1 MFNLY
6 SEEALRK
13 IKTCDGVDLGRTNY
27 NNLRYTD
34 DTALIADSEEK
45 IQRLLNVVT
54 KKSERLGLKVN
65 CDKTYA
71 MAASK
76 KVQALVC
83 SVTVD
88 SVQIEQVE
96 YFKYLGSWITS
107 GGRSDRDIRCRIGQA
122 KQVFMDMRNLLCAR
136 KIELGVRKRLLKCY
150 SWSVLLNGCESW
162 TISKGM
168 EQKLMAAEMWFWRRM
183 MRISWTDKLNNEAVL
198 EKVGVERQLL
208 NTIRRRQWKF
218 VGHVLR
224 REGWIEKNIL
234 EAEMGGKRAR
244 GRQRLK
250 MLDWMMERLRIKGGK
265 QLGNVAMNRKRWKE
279 KEPP

>member
-1 MFNLY
+1 M
-6 SEEALRK
+6 
-13 IKTCDGVDLGRTNY
+13 
-27 NNLRYTD
+27 
-34 DTALIADSEEK
+34 
-45 IQRLLNVVT
+45 LNVVT
-54 KKSERLGLKVN
+54 KESERLGLKIN
-65 CDKTYA
+65 CEKTYV

-76 KVQALVC
+76 KVQAPVC
-83 SVTVD
+83 SMTVN
-88 SVQIEQVE
+88 SVQIKQVS

-107 GGRSDRDIRCRIGQA
+107 DGRSDRDIRCRIGQA
-122 KQVFMDMRNLLCAR
+122 KQAFMDMRHLLCA
-136 KIELGVRKRLLKCY
+136 KIIGLGVRKRLLKCY
-150 SWSVLLNGCESW
+150 IWSVLLYGCESW
-162 TISKGM
+162 TISKVM

-208 NTIRRRQWKF
+208 NTIRRRQWNF

-224 REGWIEKNIL
+224 REGEIEKNIL

-250 MLDWMMERLRIKGGK
+250 MLDWMMERLRIKDGK
-265 QLGNVAMNRKRWKE
+265 QLGIVAMNRKRWKD